1 MEESAA
7 ERTSTS
13 AIRISSDDG
22 RFAGLHKLAN
32 NASGQSLD
40 SSIASEPR
48 ASAVAAD
55 PTMADAKIIVGESSS
70 QQEQQKRRLSNTRI
84 EGMDQL
90 EKPVMDDGSSNFNSS
105 DYANMTDAEIQMR
118 EEELSFYSANDNEH
132 GDDNI
137 WGLMSGVGGNIYE
150 WCVLVSLSL

>member
-1 MEESAA
+1 
-7 ERTSTS
+7 
-13 AIRISSDDG
+13 
-22 RFAGLHKLAN
+22 
-32 NASGQSLD
+32 
-40 SSIASEPR
+40 
-48 ASAVAAD
+48 
-55 PTMADAKIIVGESSS
+55 
-70 QQEQQKRRLSNTRI
+70 
-84 EGMDQL
+84 MDQL